1 MSLWFS
7 INSSKYVSFLD
18 NINPDKISVPTSQ
31 MAFEFWPH
39 IWHWAAWWF
48 SAILK
53 TGDLGLVENFVVYT
67 KIFLEGIEP
76 HKNVKQ
82 NFLWTQNFYGTLLLG
97 LDYDC
102 YFVKM
107 TWYCLN
113 PKLFLNF
120 CAALLLQSMITLAAN
135 FLSIRFLWDC
145 LFVPLLDHIY
155 VLHSVN
161 HILLFFLANFYY
173 VIFLLYVFH
182 LTPIFFHYLLLF
194 LRHFFHKL
202 STLST

>member
-1 MSLWFS
+1 MFFILPQYSF
-7 INSSKYVSFLD
+7 IIYYCFYVISF
-18 NINPDKISVPTSQ
+18 ISCP
-31 MAFEFWPH
+31 PC
-39 IWHWAAWWF
+39 
-48 SAILK
+48 
-53 TGDLGLVENFVVYT
+53 
-67 KIFLEGIEP
+67 P
-76 HKNVKQ
+76 
-82 NFLWTQNFYGTLLLG
+82 
-97 LDYDC
+97 
-102 YFVKM
+102 
-107 TWYCLN
+107 

-182 LTPIFFHYLLLF
+182 FTPIFFHYLLLF
-194 LRHFFHKL
+194 LRHFFRKL
-202 STLST
+202 STLLQPYLCSVFYRIFRISFFLFHFIIFS